1 MERGRLLGLSL
12 SEGLDATATVRV
24 LTELRGR
31 HGSRFSLFDNEC
43 GYGLG
48 DGISHVA
55 GFVDHALGIVVCLTC
70 CYAAR
75 ILPFDAK
82 FERALKHDCVFISWV
97 SVTAS
102 SGTRREF
109 DGKND

>member
-1 MERGRLLGLSL
+1 MPLALRLSK
-12 SEGLDATATVRV
+12 GLDATATFRV

-31 HGSRFSLFDNEC
+31 YGARFSLLDNEC
-43 GYGLG
+43 GHSLG

-55 GFVDHALGIVVCLTC
+55 GFVDHALGIVVCLAC
-70 CYAAR
+70 RDAAR

-82 FERALKHDCVFISWV
+82 FECALKHDCVFISWV